1 MDKMQAAVVA
11 AALTPP
17 DKVEH
22 PDGSLSATQR
32 YLFRAD
38 FLGFQGHFP
47 AAPILPGVV
56 QNLIGHC
63 FSEAV
68 RERPLALVG
77 IDNAK
82 FMLQLGPEME
92 ITVSGT
98 FKEKDEKLV
107 AALKLDVAGG
117 TASTY
122 QLTFM
127 KG

>member
-1 MDKMQAAVVA
+1 MDKMQTAVVA
-11 AALTPP
+11 AAITLPE
-17 DKVEH
+17 KVLL
-22 PDGSLSATQR
+22 PDGSLSATQT
-32 YLFRAD
+32 YLFNAD

-68 RERPLALVG
+68 LERSLALVG

-98 FKEKDEKLV
+98 FREKGDNLV
-107 AALKLDVAGG
+107 ASIKLDVADG
-117 TASTY
+117 TASAY
-122 QLTFM
+122 QLTFI
-127 KG
+127 KE